1 MNIQS
6 LSSTANFSKLEVSSL
21 KDLNKKLKEYNQ
33 NVYNIEELVFIV
45 QPKQIAKL
53 KAQLEK
59 PFTQVDFE
67 LNSYSTYTQ
76 NINPR
81 AKDEY
86 DTEIIVYKLG
96 NASKSI
102 GFTISVS
109 ESVLF
114 TGIVDIEIS
123 DDTIKVVIPL
133 TMDQDILEDLCGT
146 VFDFVETCK

>member
-81 AKDEY
+81 VKDEY